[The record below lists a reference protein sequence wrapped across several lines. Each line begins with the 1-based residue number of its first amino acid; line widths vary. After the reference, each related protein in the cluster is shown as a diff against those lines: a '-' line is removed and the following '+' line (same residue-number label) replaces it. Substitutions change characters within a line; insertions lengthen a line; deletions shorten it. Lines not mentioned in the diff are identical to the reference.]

1 MTKVT
6 IPALHEKK
14 RNGEKI
20 FGVVAW
26 DTHMAAIAD
35 RVGVDIVSVG
45 DTVGKNLWGHD
56 TMFEITMDE
65 IACIRHEGGYSGAG

>member
-6 IPALHEKK
+6 IPSLHEKK
-14 RNGEKI
+14 PRGEKI

-35 RVGVDIVSVG
+35 RVGVDIV
-45 DTVGKNLWGHD
+45 
-56 TMFEITMDE
+56 
-65 IACIRHEGGYSGAG
+65 

>member
-1 MTKVT
+1 MTQIT
-6 IPALHEKK
+6 LPLLYEKK

-45 DTVGKNLWGHD
+45 DTVGKNMWGHD
-56 TMFEITMDE
+56 NPLE
-65 IACIRHEGGYSGAG
+65 ANG